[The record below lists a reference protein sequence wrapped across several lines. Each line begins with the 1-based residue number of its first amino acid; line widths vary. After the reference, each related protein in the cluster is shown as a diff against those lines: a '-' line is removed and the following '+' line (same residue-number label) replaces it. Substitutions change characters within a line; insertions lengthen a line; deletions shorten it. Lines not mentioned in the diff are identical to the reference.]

1 MNPTLRSALIAGV
14 IAGVIYTVI
23 ATLTGAG
30 FGAALGVGVLFLIGT
45 AIITYIIASLVSRSK
60 ASHRP

>member
-23 ATLTGAG
+23 ATLTGSS
-30 FGAALGVGVLFLIGT
+30 FGAALGVGVLFLVGT
-45 AIITYIIASLVSRSK
+45 AIVTYIIASLIGRSK
-60 ASHRP
+60 ASHQP